1 MTLTVDI
8 QSATA
13 DPVPEEDDIRRWIAA
28 ALAAGGHAGDTEVSV
43 RLVDIRRDDRPEFNA
58 FATSRSRPTCC
69 LSPADLPPALQ
80 LPLLG
85 DIVICAPV
93 IAAEAAEQGKAA
105 SAHWAHMLVH
115 GTLHLLG
122 HDHMEAQEA
131 AQMESME
138 TRILAELGFPCPYR
152 QETFKEHAAP

>member
-13 DPVPEEDDIRRWIAA
+13 DPVPDEDDIRRWIAA
-28 ALAAGGHAGDTEVSV
+28 ALAAGGHAGDTEVSL
-43 RLVDIRRDDRPEFNA
+43 RLVDNAEMIALNQRFRDKPQ
-58 FATSRSRPTCC
+58 PTNV
-69 LSPADLPPALQ
+69 LSFPADLPPALQ

-93 IAAEAAEQGKAA
+93 IAAEAAAQGKAA

-122 HDHMEAQEA
+122 HDHMDAHEAK
-131 AQMESME
+131 QMESIE

-152 QETFKEHAAP
+152 QETFKEQAAP